1 MKNII
6 RSSLAIILAAAGN
19 IAANGEEPEFIKIT
33 PWAEASLSDMSAPAA
48 GRHMSNSTTYSV
60 PTPRCM
66 EQVR

>member
-48 GRHMSNSTTYSV
+48 GDPDRKAKSS
-60 PTPRCM
+60 PRATDASHLTKT
-66 EQVR
+66 